1 MILIWNLRAA
11 LHLELDRLFDQ
22 IGGCDEPHRTAFSKA
37 RSFLK
42 ASAFIELNEQV
53 TQVALD
59 LGLRDNLWRGL
70 RLLAMDGST
79 LRLPKGSP
87 EIAAHFGGLES
98 RHGTFLPMARMSYL
112 YEVRTGLIL
121 AAQLSPLEVGERS
134 QAHEL
139 LGERV
144 WEEDCVLYDRGYNDP
159 RIIAWTLS
167 QDSHFVMRVAI
178 GGSKAA
184 QDFVDSGASEH
195 VIDYRFSDDI
205 VSEFE
210 AYGISLSKTC
220 LLRFIRVVLKTGEV
234 EVLLTNLT
242 DRENYPVDEFG
253 ALYHERWTVEEGIK
267 TTKCKIEVENWTGK
281 SVASVEQDFHAR
293 IVCQNIAVSLALA
306 SQPIL
311 DRATVACKH
320 AYKINIKRAI
330 GVIRDQFIVMMTG
343 SKQALRDMIEK
354 LSVRL
359 PRSASIVRPGRS
371 YPRGAPRRIP
381 VSQPYKPIA

>member
-11 LHLELDRLFDQ
+11 LHLDLERFFDK
-22 IGGCDEPHRTAFSKA
+22 IGACDEPHRTAFSKA

-42 ASAFIELNEQV
+42 DSAFIEINEQIN
-53 TQVALD
+53 QVALD

-87 EIAAHFGGLES
+87 EIDTCFGGLES

-112 YEVRTGLIL
+112 FEVRTGLIL
-121 AAQLSPLEVGERS
+121 SAQLSPLEVGERS

-139 LGERV
+139 LGESV
-144 WEEDCVLYDRGYNDP
+144 WESDCVLYDRGYNDP
-159 RIIAWTLS
+159 RIIAWTLA
-167 QDSHFVMRVAI
+167 QDSHFVMRVAV

-184 QDFVDSGASEH
+184 QDFVDGGANESGF
-195 VIDYRFSDDI
+195 DYRFSDD
-205 VSEFE
+205 VVNEFE
-210 AYGISLSKTC
+210 DYGLEIPKAC
-220 LLRFIRVVLKTGEV
+220 RLRFIRVPLKTGEV

-242 DRENYPVDEFG
+242 DRENYPADEFE

-281 SVASVEQDFHAR
+281 TATSVKQDFHAR
-293 IVCQNIAVSLALA
+293 IVCQNIAVILALA

-311 DRATVACKH
+311 DQATVACKH

-343 SKQALRDMIEK
+343 TKQALQGVVET

-359 PRSASIVRPGRS
+359 PRSASIVRPERS
-371 YPRGAPRRIP
+371 FPRGTPRRIP